1 MELCVSGPW
10 ALSRDTG
17 VVRIRLMEGRKSS
30 STLLCSV
37 WRHNISLTSCLVV
50 PPSPNKSRFWWNL
63 GDFLYVY
70 IIHLYLQVSRGQ
82 VILSTCLSQNDKA
95 IVSQYTVY
103 PFVICIIYASS
114 LPYVQEMTFETI
126 PPEVIMDCAQLVK
139 ANSIQGMYST
149 FFHHNSY
156 LV

>member
-17 VVRIRLMEGRKSS
+17 VVRICLMEGRKSS

-82 VILSTCLSQNDKA
+82 VILSTSISEWQSYSLAIHSVPFCYLHNICKFPSICPGNDIWNHTSRGDHGLCTAGQSQQH
-95 IVSQYTVY
+95 SR
-103 PFVICIIYASS
+103 
-114 LPYVQEMTFETI
+114 YVQHFLSS
-126 PPEVIMDCAQLVK
+126 Q
-139 ANSIQGMYST
+139 
-149 FFHHNSY
+149 
-156 LV
+156 